1 MKFGMNYFILFQSI
15 NNTDYRL
22 CVKEIH
28 NPNGY
33 DPVKVTTLIIGEFNV
48 DGNIIVTGASNP
60 NDHRNKR

>member
-48 DGNIIVTGASNP
+48 NGNIIVTGG
-60 NDHRNKR
+60 